1 MANSIAHLLAR
12 SLPEPVKVPLRALR
26 SLIRRAGSVQE
37 RDASPAPIVA
47 APPPQISAPDPGPLV
62 SHPDRVIGISG
73 ANSIH
78 GTARLVIRERAGGV
92 LGKITLG
99 PAVYLGKEVELA
111 AFGEISIG
119 RETSIQNYGTIH
131 GDVEIG
137 AFCMFGPFLMISST
151 VHRFRDIPYWHI
163 RDQDELI
170 LERPDLAVHPVSDKI
185 VIEDDCW
192 IGSTVAM
199 MPGVYIGRGAVV
211 GANSVVTRDIGPYE
225 VHGGV
230 PNRKIGTRLDFA
242 PPERISA
249 MEDAHLPY
257 FYRGF
262 RTSQRELGESRKLAV
277 VEAEGRACII
287 LADRVSPSVTVSF
300 VRIAGNNPVRVRV
313 CINGADAGVCE
324 IAGRE
329 SEITVKAA
337 AGSPGSVVPKGL
349 ARWTYLEF
357 EHISIEDG
365 PVTGLRNR
373 FGIGHVTLN
382 DGLADK
388 VEG

>member
-12 SLPEPVKVPLRALR
+12 HLPEQVKAPLRALR
-26 SLIRRAGSVQE
+26 SLVREAGSG
-37 RDASPAPIVA
+37 RGLAASPPTVA
-47 APPPQISAPDPGPLV
+47 QPPQQISAPNPGPLV
-62 SHPDRVIGISG
+62 SHPEQVIGISG

-78 GTARLVIRERAGGV
+78 GTARLVVRERAGGL
-92 LGKITLG
+92 LGKITFE
-99 PAVYLGKEVELA
+99 PNVYLGKEVELA
-111 AFGEISIG
+111 ALGEISIG

-151 VHRFRDIPYWHI
+151 IHRFRDIPYWHI

-170 LERPDLAVHPVSDKI
+170 LERPDLAVYPVSDRI

-211 GANSVVTRDIGPYE
+211 GANCVVTRDIGPFE

-242 PPERISA
+242 PPQRISA

-262 RTSQRELGESRKLAV
+262 RTSRRELRESRKLGM
-277 VEAEGRACII
+277 VEAEAA
-287 LADRVSPSVTVSF
+287 LASF
-300 VRIAGNNPVRVRV
+300 SRIVFHPR
-313 CINGADAGVCE
+313 
-324 IAGRE
+324 
-329 SEITVKAA
+329 
-337 AGSPGSVVPKGL
+337 
-349 ARWTYLEF
+349 
-357 EHISIEDG
+357 
-365 PVTGLRNR
+365 
-373 FGIGHVTLN
+373 
-382 DGLADK
+382 
-388 VEG
+388 